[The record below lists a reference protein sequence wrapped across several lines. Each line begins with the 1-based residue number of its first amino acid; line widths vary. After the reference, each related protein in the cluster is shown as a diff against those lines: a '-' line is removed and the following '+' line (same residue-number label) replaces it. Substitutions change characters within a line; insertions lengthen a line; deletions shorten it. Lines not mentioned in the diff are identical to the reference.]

1 MLELSSEWSNEAY
14 VSLHLVQEM
23 LRMAGL
29 PPRSSY
35 SHWHPEFKIKVP
47 KLTANGSVRET
58 NKEVDF
64 LVEDLGRY
72 INFLVE
78 VKAADTPIDDDARI
92 QLQTYLKYSNT
103 RFGLLI
109 DPFSVEIYEYTQW
122 QFNQMCTHT
131 IQNPKKIEP
140 VADFIKSFLETIKL
154 IVPFVC
160 ITDEEDKYHL
170 LTGLPIY
177 EAAVLAGVD
186 RIWVFLI
193 AAKKPEA
200 EKFIEQA
207 LLQSKLNDRV
217 IDPQDVTEFLEF
229 INNKK
234 ADLTQINGI
243 GEKYAKLIS
252 GKRPYASQEDMQ
264 NKLGAKRS
272 LNWLKAYKASDKLK
286 ATK

>member
-1 MLELSSEWSNEAY
+1 M
-14 VSLHLVQEM
+14 
-23 LRMAGL
+23 
-29 PPRSSY
+29 
-35 SHWHPEFKIKVP
+35 IKLYKGMQSQPSQVV
-47 KLTANGSVRET
+47 LNQI
-58 NKEVDF
+58 F
-64 LVEDLGRY
+64 LGRENSGTAKSTLNK
-72 INFLVE
+72 IAENIKEL
-78 VKAADTPIDDDARI
+78 
-92 QLQTYLKYSNT
+92 
-103 RFGLLI
+103 G
-109 DPFSVEIYEYTQW
+109 
-122 QFNQMCTHT
+122 FN
-131 IQNPKKIEP
+131 
-140 VADFIKSFLETIKL
+140 L

-160 ITDEEDKYHL
+160 ITDEEDKYDL